1 MTDIPEIQTH
11 EAPSTGAPRP
21 RLVELFSQDVTPQV
35 DAAAKQMIAGGD
47 ALLVKNSRNAVH
59 GFVLD
64 QDHYDTRLEWNAQEF
79 LAICSCETRAAGF
92 VCPHLWA
99 TVLLADRSGAFRPL
113 EEASA
118 HPIFSRGMGGG
129 TDTPAGPR
137 RSPNAWPARAGWK
150 IHLSAIAQASARR
163 AGDLTTF
170 AAGLPRQAVYVVDAQ
185 ETRAS
190 HLPQTPGDLRPAI
203 IVELESRHLKKSKLR
218 QGANGG
224 NGGGWTKPAAFRL

>member
-92 VCPHLWA
+92 VCPHIWA
-99 TVLLADRSGAFRPL
+99 TVMLADRSGAFRPL
-113 EEASA
+113 EEAHN
-118 HPIFSRGMGGG
+118 HPIFNRNGEAPS
-129 TDTPAGPR
+129 GPR
-137 RSPNAWPARAGWK
+137 SHNAWPARPGWK
-150 IHLSAIAQASARR
+150 IHLTSIAQASQSR
-163 AGDLTTF
+163 AADAPN
-170 AAGLPRQAVYVVDAQ
+170 AAQGLPRQVLYVVDVP
-185 ETRAS
+185 ETKLANS
-190 HLPQTPGDLRPAI
+190 TAVI
-203 IVELESRHLKKSKLR
+203 IELQSRHQKKTRFRSS
-218 QGANGG
+218 GSA
-224 NGGGWTKPAAFRL
+224 WTKGA